1 MKTSPAKRLIEEMS
15 SFHRRPKKQR
25 KRNNSRLPKDN
36 LPPMVSQSKEDT
48 IKKRDHLWME
58 APLIKKN
65 LALPKLASTA
75 TCIPEPLIKGKEEN
89 HGSGEG

>member
-1 MKTSPAKRLIEEMS
+1 
-15 SFHRRPKKQR
+15 
-25 KRNNSRLPKDN
+25 
-36 LPPMVSQSKEDT
+36 MVSQSKEDT